1 MRCRCWCGEVAW
13 KEATWKTGALEA
25 LKRSTIATG
34 DLEASARQA
43 GTWTWTLEDV
53 DRKVGVDV
61 DVDDGRSPRAFALA
75 RTRALSIHSEEENN
89 ARGAYSLRG
98 TRHDAL
104 EPDMALTAA

>member
-1 MRCRCWCGEVAW
+1 MRRSRL
-13 KEATWKTGALEA
+13 EALEGKGALEA
-25 LKRSTIATG
+25 DLKLGSRTG
-34 DLEASARQA
+34 
-43 GTWTWTLEDV
+43 TWTLED
-53 DRKVGVDV
+53 R
-61 DVDDGRSPRAFALA
+61 RSPRAFALA